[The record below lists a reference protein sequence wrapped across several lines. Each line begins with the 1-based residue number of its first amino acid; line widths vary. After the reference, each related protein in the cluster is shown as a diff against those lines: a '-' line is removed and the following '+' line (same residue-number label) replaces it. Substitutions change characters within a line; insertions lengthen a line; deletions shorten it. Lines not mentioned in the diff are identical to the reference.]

1 MERCEKSVGDE
12 WDFEL
17 VSAFI
22 KLSVLIV
29 HSEYTNIV
37 VSISIESES
46 NVHTFTMTLN
56 VHVVNKSLSSGKLEC
71 QPLQYSQTPQHQLL
85 HLYMCMYVCH
95 PHYVFS
101 LNTSSK
107 QVLQTHPTLYVIG
120 NPKMYCY
127 TVWLSSFFLYQYNH
141 FTARCP

>member
-1 MERCEKSVGDE
+1 MVVWLMERCEKSTCDGLH
-12 WDFEL
+12 FEL
-17 VSAFI
+17 VSVFI
-22 KLSVLIV
+22 KLSVSIV

-56 VHVVNKSLSSGKLEC
+56 VHVVSKSLSSGKLEC
-71 QPLQYSQTPQHQLL
+71 QPLQYSPTPQHQLL

-101 LNTSSK
+101 LNTQTS
-107 QVLQTHPTLYVIG
+107 LQQAGLTNSPTTLYVIG
-120 NPKMYCY
+120 NPKCI
-127 TVWLSSFFLYQYNH
+127 VVRSDFPPFF
-141 FTARCP
+141 TPI